1 MRKFILFFIFLS
13 IATCSLN
20 AQILPNWTWAKA
32 LGGSMGMQ
40 VQDVLMDNA
49 GNMYVSAMANAGP
62 TYFDGS
68 VFSTQTHQSIF
79 ISKFS
84 SSGNLL
90 WKVLVVKKDSF
101 AYSSLSLG
109 SMKLDRNNNLYF
121 TFGTNGCSGGN
132 DTFYTTLFANVQ
144 KDIALIGLGCGEEPR
159 KAIIKLDPDGNLK
172 YVSTM
177 EGYGQAGKRKG
188 AGGSLAINSSIVD
201 SLGNLYLAGSFMLD
215 SLKFLNFTVHGA
227 ALYQNSFVAKID
239 TIGNFVWF
247 TSDSTSSPQY
257 NGSEAN
263 SLIIDASGNPL
274 IFGDFTSVDRK
285 FGSFTINNTGSQSN
299 LYFVSLDTKDGTPL
313 LLTSY
318 GSDRADYA
326 GSISS
331 DSKGNYYVTGFTSSS
346 SVFGYSTSGTGYYE
360 TFLANIDGAAN
371 VNWAKVI
378 NTELPNYGSAS
389 TLKLVMGPD
398 NAPVLTGLFQG
409 KTLSAGSFIVQNHDT
424 SAIPSYAD
432 FYSIKFIPNDTA
444 VFLRSFGSAYYDN
457 DFNVFA
463 DSHNMLTVIASI
475 TDTLFYIGKDTLKFP
490 APPGGFLI
498 AHFDGSGNYLGQ
510 ISFTPYSGQSFNVW
524 PGNVV
529 QSYSGYLGVAGGFT
543 SSILYIGNNTLSTQD
558 SLSLNDIFISKMAY
572 SLSGTIYDQANL
584 RVSRGYVNLLMLSQ
598 DGPALLIESTSIG
611 EAGSYSFS
619 DAPLSGTIVYAA
631 ADTSIYHYYVG
642 TYAGNS
648 MLWTGAA
655 ILDLVTT
662 PPATFNITLKQ
673 VLPITGPG
681 SISGTLTNILA
692 DTGKIILK
700 FTGRPMKGASVV
712 LIGKSTKGTDTI
724 IAVTF
729 TDEMGYY
736 HFDKVPV
743 GSYIVWVDFPG
754 LGMKE
759 YWTVSISD
767 IAPSIENVDYIV
779 SDEGI
784 FKDLSAAI
792 KTNKQVNNTFLVY
805 PNPATDYIHAIIPMN
820 GATGARL
827 DIYNVNGQLLNSIIL
842 ESSTESNVFINTAG
856 LPSGIYIL
864 KASILDK
871 TPIYG
876 RFIRQ

>member
-1 MRKFILFFIFLS
+1 MRKFVLFFITLS
-13 IATCSLN
+13 IAAFSLH

-32 LGGSMGMQ
+32 FGGSMGVQ

-68 VFSTQTHQSIF
+68 VFSAQTHQSVF

-101 AYSSLSLG
+101 NSNSLSLG
-109 SMKLDRNNNLYF
+109 SMLLDRANNLYF
-121 TFGTNGCSGGN
+121 TIGTNGCSSP
-132 DTFYTTLFANVQ
+132 DTFYTTLYANVP
-144 KDIALIGLGCGEEPR
+144 KDIALIGLGCGDQPR
-159 KAIIKLDPDGNLK
+159 KAIIKLDTDGSLK

-188 AGGSLAINSSIVD
+188 AGGSLAINSTIVD
-201 SLGNLYLAGSFMLD
+201 SLGNLYLAGSYMLD

-227 ALYQNSFVAKID
+227 AFYQNSYVAKVD
-239 TIGNFVWF
+239 TNGNFVWV
-247 TSDSTSSPQY
+247 TIDSTSAPQY

-263 SLIIDASGNPL
+263 SLILDASGNPL
-274 IFGDFTSVDRK
+274 VFGDFASTDRK
-285 FGSFTINNTGSQSN
+285 FGSFTINNTSSQSN

-313 LLTSY
+313 SLTSY

-371 VNWAKVI
+371 VNWAKI
-378 NTELPNYGSAS
+378 LNTELPNYGSAS

-398 NAPVLTGLFQG
+398 NDPILTGLFQG
-409 KTLSAGSFIVQNHDT
+409 KTLSAGSLTVQNHDT

-432 FYSIKFIPNDTA
+432 FYSVKFIPNDTA
-444 VFLRSFGSAYYDN
+444 AFLKSFGSQYYDN
-457 DFNVFA
+457 DFNVYT

-490 APPGGFLI
+490 TSPSGFLI
-498 AHFDGSGNYLGQ
+498 AHFDASGNYLGQ
-510 ISFTPYSGQSFNVW
+510 ISFTPYLGQSFNVW

-529 QSYSGYLGVAGGFT
+529 QSYSGFLGVAGGFT
-543 SSILYIGNNTLSTQD
+543 SGILYIGNNTLSTQD
-558 SLSLNDIFISKMAY
+558 SLSFNDIFISKMAY
-572 SLSGTIYDQANL
+572 SLSGTIYDQSNL
-584 RVSRGYVNLLMLSQ
+584 NVTSGYVNLFMLSK
-598 DGPALLIESTSIG
+598 DGPAQLIESTSIG
-611 EAGSYSFS
+611 EGGYYSFY

-681 SISGTLTNILA
+681 TITGTVTNILA
-692 DTGKIILK
+692 DTAAISLK
-700 FTGRPMKGASVV
+700 SFGRPMKGASVV
-712 LIGKSTKGTDTI
+712 LIGKSTKGADTI

-729 TDEMGYY
+729 TDNAGFY

-743 GSYIVWVDFPG
+743 GSYTVWIDFPG
-754 LGMKE
+754 LGMME
-759 YWTVSISD
+759 YWSVSISD
-767 IAPSIENVDYIV
+767 IAAIVENVDYTV

-792 KTNKQVNNTFLVY
+792 KTQKQINNSLLVY
-805 PNPATDYIHAIIPMN
+805 PNPATDYIHAIIPLN

-827 DIYNVNGQLLNSIIL
+827 DMYNVNGELLNSIIL
-842 ESSTESNVFINTAG
+842 ESSTSGNVFINTSG

-864 KASILDK
+864 KASFLDK

-876 RFIRQ
+876 RFMRQ